1 MTTAEVRPNRGFH
14 PTIEE
19 RLPHVVIDTCM
30 QIWPDAD
37 LASAHLHGADIYGVT
52 AWHPHASLDQ
62 ALEDLMYWHLM
73 ARKHETIKVIT
84 SVDDIRAVKAAGHAG
99 LLLAAQD
106 GDLIDK
112 KLHRVELLYRL
123 GLRMMLPAYNN
134 SNQICDGCLDRTDS
148 GLTRFGELFV
158 DEANRVGLLL
168 DCTHVGRRATLEMIE
183 RSAVPCVFSHSNP
196 RGVVE
201 NPRNID
207 DEQIKAVAARGG
219 VIGLAPW
226 GPLLFKPGGTK
237 RPTVDDFIEH
247 IDYIAQLLGGVD
259 NIGLGTDFSLGTYGS
274 HDPDP
279 WGEPKA
285 TAFGAVAAEF
295 NRVVPPKTISP
306 LRFADG
312 FDSYPE
318 VFNFVDKLKAR
329 GYDEAATAKI
339 LGENFIRVFAQVW
352 K

>member
-1 MTTAEVRPNRGFH
+1 MSADVRPNRGFH
-14 PTIEE
+14 PIIEA

-37 LASAHLHGADIYGVT
+37 LASAHLQGADIYAVT
-52 AWHPHASLDQ
+52 AWRPHDSLDR

-73 ARKHETIKVIT
+73 ARRHPTLHVIT
-84 SVDDIRAVKAAGHAG
+84 SVADIRAVKAAGHAG

-112 KLHRVELLYRL
+112 KLHRVEMLYRL
-123 GLRMMLPAYNN
+123 GLRMLLPAYNN
-134 SNQICDGCLDRTDS
+134 SNQICDGCLDRTDG
-148 GLTRFGELFV
+148 GLTRFGELLV
-158 DEANRVGLLL
+158 AEANRVGLLL

-183 RSAVPCVFSHSNP
+183 RSAVPCVFSHSNA
-196 RGVVE
+196 RALVE

-207 DEQIKAVAARGG
+207 DEQIKACADRGG

-226 GPLLFKPGGTK
+226 GPLLFRPGDTR

-247 IDYIAQLLGGVD
+247 IDYIVQLTGSADHV
-259 NIGLGTDFSLGTYGS
+259 GLGTDFSLGTYGS

-279 WGEPKA
+279 WGEPAA
-285 TAFGAVAAEF
+285 TAFGAVAAAF
-295 NRVVPPKTISP
+295 NTVVPPRTTSP
-306 LRFADG
+306 LRFAEG

-318 VFNFVDKLKAR
+318 LFNFVERLERR
-329 GYDEAATAKI
+329 GYDETAIAKI
-339 LGENFIRVFAQVW
+339 LGENFIRVFGQGW

>member
-1 MTTAEVRPNRGFH
+1 
-14 PTIEE
+14 
-19 RLPHVVIDTCM
+19 
-30 QIWPDAD
+30 
-37 LASAHLHGADIYGVT
+37 
-52 AWHPHASLDQ
+52 
-62 ALEDLMYWHLM
+62 
-73 ARKHETIKVIT
+73 
-84 SVDDIRAVKAAGHAG
+84 VKAAGHAG